1 MGMLLM
7 QFMMLAV
14 IGWKVLV
21 PPAASEDSEKKE
33 KAQAKQMTQLDSKVD
48 KLLAAEQSELESEI
62 QARVLDRIVTALGQ
76 GESGMVDQVAQQE
89 RQLDRA
95 ESEKRGYQAMEREW
109 LNERISLNTSVDS
122 LKKQRVSLES
132 RIKQRDE
139 RHSKDLKDLKEQKEK
154 VTDLEKQV
162 AALKKANDDS
172 GSGDDENRLWNPV
185 TIGIAVAVALLLA
198 AGMVGVFVMQ
208 RREAMFDD
216 KRELDDDDDDEKAK
230 DD

>member
-1 MGMLLM
+1 
-7 QFMMLAV
+7 
-14 IGWKVLV
+14 
-21 PPAASEDSEKKE
+21 
-33 KAQAKQMTQLDSKVD
+33 
-48 KLLAAEQSELESEI
+48 LESEI

-76 GESGMVDQVAQQE
+76 GDSGMVDQVAQQE

-109 LNERISLNTSVDS
+109 LNERITFNASVDS
-122 LKKQRVSLES
+122 LKKQRGNLET
-132 RIKQRDE
+132 RVKQRDE
-139 RHSKDLKDLKEQKEK
+139 RISKHLKDLNAQKEK

-172 GSGDDENRLWNPV
+172 DSGDDENRLWNPV

-208 RREAMFDD
+208 RREAMFDGE
-216 KRELDDDDDDEKAK
+216 RELDDDDDDEKAK